1 MSIFRW
7 KMFKKLKDKIADEV
21 KQNPRLQVMPGL
33 CWRALFI
40 WSYCCREPWSLS
52 TSWQLPPTQLSIK
65 KVALESPW
73 PPPSP
78 VSTPSLW
85 ERTRGLW
92 RTGPVTLTSSV
103 LALRLRPHPV
113 VASSSHW
120 GRMMNQSV
128 WVTPRVPQRLPHLSI
143 TQVNMTESPQ

>member
-1 MSIFRW
+1 
-7 KMFKKLKDKIADEV
+7 MFKKLKDKIADEV
-21 KQNPRLQVMPGL
+21 KQNPRLQVKPGL
-33 CWRALFI
+33 DSFLSSWRDVLIF
-40 WSYCCREPWSLS
+40 YYCRELWTLW
-52 TSWQLPPTQLSIK
+52 TSWQLPHTQLSTRM
-65 KVALESPW
+65 VLDLESPW

-103 LALRLRPHPV
+103 LDPRLRPHPV

-128 WVTPRVPQRLPHLSI
+128 WVTPRVPPRLPHLSI